1 MLYVVISIV
10 LFVAILLMVVV
21 LAQEPKGSGIS
32 KEFGGAGANQ
42 IMGAKNTTNIM
53 EKITWT
59 LIAIIFVGTIG
70 ATLLTDAKAP
80 TYISPNME
88 KAKEQVLPNQLEGSG
103 SQLEQNN
110 GTNPSEPAKNEETG
124 K

>member
-1 MLYVVISIV
+1 MLYVLISIV

-59 LIAIIFVGTIG
+59 LIAIVFVGSIG

-80 TYISPNME
+80 TYISPNVE
-88 KAKEQVLPNQLEGSG
+88 KAKEQLDPSQLGG
-103 SQLEQNN
+103 SQLEQNDV
-110 GTNPSEPAKNEETG
+110 TNPSDPDKETEG
-124 K
+124 Q

>member
-1 MLYVVISIV
+1 MLYVLISIV

-59 LIAIIFVGTIG
+59 LIAIVFVGSIG

-80 TYISPNME
+80 AYISPNVE
-88 KAKEQVLPNQLEGSG
+88 KAKEQVLPNQLDDAG
-103 SQLEQNN
+103 SQLEQNDV
-110 GTNPSEPAKNEETG
+110 TNPSDPNGDGEVG

>member
-1 MLYVVISIV
+1 MLYVLISIV

-59 LIAIIFVGTIG
+59 LIGIVFIGSIG

-80 TYISPNME
+80 TYISPNIE
-88 KAKEQVLPNQLEGSG
+88 KAKEQVIPNQLDGGG
-103 SQLEQNN
+103 SQLQENDV
-110 GTNPSEPAKNEETG
+110 TNPSDPNKEADG
-124 K
+124 Q

>member
-1 MLYVVISIV
+1 MLYVLIGIV

-59 LIAIIFVGTIG
+59 LIALVFVGSIG

-80 TYISPNME
+80 TYVSPNIE
-88 KAKEQVLPNQLEGSG
+88 KAKEQVVPNQLEGG
-103 SQLEQNN
+103 SQLQQNEV
-110 GTNPSEPAKNEETG
+110 TDPAKTTEETG
-124 K
+124 N

>member
-1 MLYVVISIV
+1 MLYVLISIV

-59 LIAIIFVGTIG
+59 LIAIVFVGSIG
-70 ATLLTDAKAP
+70 ATLLTDAKPAD
-80 TYISPNME
+80 TYISPNVE
-88 KAKEQVLPNQLEGSG
+88 KAKEQLDPNQMGG
-103 SQLEQNN
+103 SQLDQNDV
-110 GTNPSEPAKNEETG
+110 TNPSDPDKETEG
-124 K
+124 QQ

>member
-1 MLYVVISIV
+1 MLYVLISIV

-59 LIAIIFVGTIG
+59 LIAIVFVGSIG
-70 ATLLTDAKAP
+70 ATLLTDAEAP
-80 TYISPNME
+80 NYISPNVE
-88 KAKEQVLPNQLEGSG
+88 KAKEQVDPSQLGG
-103 SQLEQNN
+103 SQLEQNDV
-110 GTNPSEPAKNEETG
+110 TNPSDPSKDESEDK
-124 K
+124 

>member
-1 MLYVVISIV
+1 MLYVLISIV

-59 LIAIIFVGTIG
+59 LIAIVFVGSIG

-80 TYISPNME
+80 AYISPNIE
-88 KAKEQVLPNQLEGSG
+88 KAKEQVIPNQLEGGG

-110 GTNPSEPAKNEETG
+110 DASTTEEG

>member
-1 MLYVVISIV
+1 MLYVLISIV

-59 LIAIIFVGTIG
+59 LIAIVFAGSIA
-70 ATLLTDAKAP
+70 ATLLTDAEAP
-80 TYISPNME
+80 TYVSPNVE
-88 KAKEQVLPNQLEGSG
+88 RANEQVIPNQLENSG
-103 SQLEQNN
+103 SQLEENDP
-110 GTNPSEPAKNEETG
+110 TNLSDPEKGEKTG
-124 K
+124 N

>member
-1 MLYVVISIV
+1 MLYILISIV

-42 IMGAKNTTNIM
+42 IMGAKNTTNVM

-59 LIAIIFVGTIG
+59 LIAIVFVGSIG

-80 TYISPNME
+80 TYVSPNVE
-88 KAKEQVLPNQLEGSG
+88 RAKEQVDPSQLDGG
-103 SQLEQNN
+103 SQLEQNDI
-110 GTNPSEPAKNEETG
+110 TNPSDPETETE
-124 K
+124 

>member
-1 MLYVVISIV
+1 MLYVLISIV
-10 LFVAILLMVVV
+10 LFVAVLLMVVV

-59 LIAIIFVGTIG
+59 LIAIVFVGSIG

-80 TYISPNME
+80 TYISPNIE
-88 KAKEQVLPNQLEGSG
+88 KAQEQVPNNQLDGA
-103 SQLEQNN
+103 SQLEENDANSSSEIN
-110 GTNPSEPAKNEETG
+110 GSGENTDK
-124 K
+124 

>member
-1 MLYVVISIV
+1 MLYVLISIV

-59 LIAIIFVGTIG
+59 LIAIVFAGSIG

-88 KAKEQVLPNQLEGSG
+88 KAKEQVLPNQLDGGG
-103 SQLEQNN
+103 SQLQENDPI
-110 GTNPSEPAKNEETG
+110 NPSDPNKEEETG